1 MSFASRPAPRAVLV
15 AAAALAA
22 GAALLV
28 ATEPAHAFKRG
39 PMMRSTVAPAPR
51 GAMTDVQ
58 YTLTVT
64 DTETGRVR
72 RHVPRLRNANSSDP
86 GNVELVVKVL
96 DGRGVHTTRPGKFRV
111 IQREPLR

>member
-1 MSFASRPAPRAVLV
+1 MSLASRPAPRAVLI
-15 AAAALAA
+15 ACAALAA
-22 GAALLV
+22 GAALLA

-72 RHVPRLRNANSSDP
+72 RPAMRWRNANTSDP
-86 GNVELVVKVL
+86 GNMEVVVKVL
-96 DGRGVHTTRPGKFRV
+96 DGRGMHTTRPGKFRV